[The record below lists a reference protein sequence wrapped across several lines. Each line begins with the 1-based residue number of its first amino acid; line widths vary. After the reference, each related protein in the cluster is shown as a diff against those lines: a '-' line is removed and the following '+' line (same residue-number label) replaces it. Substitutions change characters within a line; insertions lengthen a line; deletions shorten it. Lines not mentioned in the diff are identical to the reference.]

1 MFGNGV
7 TYDKFK
13 DFLNSRTL
21 TVTHIDKEKG
31 VIYFMIANSKD
42 EKHSKEKDFFDAV
55 CTKGYYVTNP
65 SKLEPLFQK
74 AGDFDKHMIEG
85 LYNELTEF
93 AMVRNYGG
101 GRLSVLNNLGTYKF
115 PNYMSPVYTIYREV
129 FITWN
134 SETSQYRIDTYIRA
148 CKPSTI
154 EIEKLYEDGIETF
167 YFVNLQSAVNK
178 IKELYNMPVN
188 MRELRMLDE

>member
-1 MFGNGV
+1 
-7 TYDKFK
+7 
-13 DFLNSRTL
+13 
-21 TVTHIDKEKG
+21 
-31 VIYFMIANSKD
+31 
-42 EKHSKEKDFFDAV
+42 
-55 CTKGYYVTNP
+55 
-65 SKLEPLFQK
+65 
-74 AGDFDKHMIEG
+74 
-85 LYNELTEF
+85 
-93 AMVRNYGG
+93 MVRNYGG